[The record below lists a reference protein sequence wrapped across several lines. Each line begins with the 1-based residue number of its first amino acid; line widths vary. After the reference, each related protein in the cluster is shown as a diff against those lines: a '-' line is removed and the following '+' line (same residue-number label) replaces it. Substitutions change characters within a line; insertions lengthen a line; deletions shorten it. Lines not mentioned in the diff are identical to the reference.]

1 MDSRAASIGFV
12 NEGCSPWLRLRGG
25 AAFQQKQFQ
34 NGGKGVESA
43 RVPLTIEIIFSLKIP
58 GRIHPGSTL
67 EMVLVATRKVKKA
80 CAYSPL
86 VHALWEVRSRLSEDA
101 DEVDGFVLWD
111 LVDALHRFSLCA
123 NLDAD

>member
-12 NEGCSPWLRLRGG
+12 NEGCSPWLRLRSG

-43 RVPLTIEIIFSLKIP
+43 RVPLTIEIIFSLKIL

-67 EMVLVATRKVKKA
+67 EKLRLVTIRLQHR
-80 CAYSPL
+80 PFNE
-86 VHALWEVRSRLSEDA
+86 EVGSIS
-101 DEVDGFVLWD
+101 V
-111 LVDALHRFSLCA
+111 
-123 NLDAD
+123 